1 MEITNLGMRNH
12 LHLHR
17 SSSRVICRLFA
28 ILCVAS
34 VLALLPDPA
43 FAQAQYRLN
52 GWSADEGLPQ
62 NVVRGI
68 AQTPDGYLWI
78 ATLDGIARFDGLR
91 FDIFNKSN
99 TPGIN
104 TNRFSGMYAAP
115 DGDLWLSLE
124 GNGLTRYHLGTF
136 HTFDIAAGAF
146 AGDDAGRIWILS
158 QGSIYE
164 WNKLSGRF
172 TKFHVPKPNLS
183 YRAFR
188 WGQAGFWAVDK
199 DQLNCFIRGK
209 FVNYSLP
216 FGVKAESIWGVYIDQ
231 SGAAWLETM
240 DGRHA
245 HLIAGEPPHSLL
257 SSSTPVSETFVDH
270 EGHSWKFRIGR
281 RLTRYIEYFA
291 SGHIKELSFSEI
303 YEDREKNLWLGTEGD
318 GIFQLERQSIQGF
331 TKEQGLV
338 DRNVYPI
345 FQDHSGAVWIG
356 AWISGLS
363 RFINGTF
370 TNYTTANG
378 LSNGLATAIWEDR
391 NNQIWVGTRGGL
403 AIFKGGRFQKPAGL
417 SVLDT
422 KIVQA
427 IYQDLHGVLWFGTT
441 NGFFA
446 YENGNLQRFNVQ
458 DGLATDDVRSI
469 IQNKQGDLW
478 IGGYG
483 GLTQFHD
490 GKFRHWTEHDGLP
503 SNSVRSL
510 FEDSAGTLWIGT
522 YDGGLGRFKNG
533 RFTRFTVKDGLFN
546 NGVFQILEDS
556 HGNLW
561 ISCNRGIYR
570 VSKQELNEF
579 AEGKRSTVTSVA
591 YGKAD
596 GMLNAECNGG
606 VWPAG
611 IKTTDGK
618 LWFPTQN
625 GVAVVDPNAVRYNPT
640 PPPVVIESLTADRRE
655 IPLTGIVRIPP
666 NKENLEIK
674 YTALSFINSKEI
686 RFKYR
691 LEGLDSKWVD
701 AGTRRVV
708 DYSHLPSGKYK
719 FHVIAENSDGVWNSE
734 GDTLAITVPAPFYR
748 TWGFLVFVLIICG
761 ALVAFA
767 WNWRISRL
775 QRIQFAQRAFSQQ
788 LISSQESERKR
799 IAIDL
804 HDSIG
809 QRLVVIQNLALFFL
823 DSENKEDTQS
833 IREITSEAV
842 SAIEE
847 AREISYNLRPIQ
859 LDRLGLTKAI
869 ESVARTVSRASA
881 LSISTD
887 IDNIDNV
894 FSEELRINLYRIVQ
908 ESLNNVVK
916 HAHAT
921 KVNISIRHTHGQ
933 VLMTVSDNGNGF
945 IADSHFGGKVG
956 LGLTGMS
963 ERAHLLGGELK
974 VRSTPGHGT
983 VVVVDIPLREGTENA
998 RTNSTSNRG

>member
-1 MEITNLGMRNH
+1 LEITNLGMHCR
-12 LHLHR
+12 LYIHR
-17 SSSRVICRLFA
+17 SSPDLIRRLFA
-28 ILCVAS
+28 MLCVAS
-34 VLALLPDPA
+34 VLVLLPHRSL
-43 FAQAQYRLN
+43 AQAQYRLN
-52 GWSADEGLPQ
+52 VWSADDGLPQ

-78 ATLDGIARFDGLR
+78 ATFDGIARFDGLR

-115 DGDLWLSLE
+115 DGDLWLLIE
-124 GNGLTRYHLGTF
+124 GNGLTRYHQGTF
-136 HTFDIAAGAF
+136 HTFDIEAVAL
-146 AGDDAGRIWILS
+146 AGDDSGRIWILS
-158 QGSIYE
+158 RGNIYE
-164 WNKLSGRF
+164 WNKSSERF
-172 TKFHVPKPNLS
+172 SKFHVPKPNLS

-188 WGQAGFWAVDK
+188 WGQVGFWAVDK
-199 DQLNCFIRGK
+199 DQLNCFIRGH
-209 FVNYSLP
+209 FANYSLP
-216 FGVKAESIWGVYIDQ
+216 FGVKAESIWGIYVDQ

-240 DGRHA
+240 DGKHG

-257 SSSTPVSETFVDH
+257 SSSTPISETFSDH
-270 EGHSWKFRIGR
+270 EGYSWTFRIGR
-281 RLTRYIEYFA
+281 RLTRYVEYLS
-291 SGHIKELSFSEI
+291 SGHSEELSFSEI
-303 YEDREKNLWLGTEGD
+303 FEDREKNLWLGTEGE

-356 AWISGLS
+356 AWLSGLS
-363 RFINGTF
+363 RFTNGTF
-370 TNYTTANG
+370 TSYTTANG

-403 AIFKGGRFQKPAGL
+403 ALFKGGRFQRPPGL
-417 SVLDT
+417 SALNT
-422 KIVQA
+422 AIVQA
-427 IYQDLHGVLWFGTT
+427 IYQDRRGVLWFGTG
-441 NGFFA
+441 NGIFA
-446 YENGNLQRFNVQ
+446 YENGSLQRFTVQ
-458 DGLATDDVRSI
+458 NGLATDDVRSI
-469 IQNKQGDLW
+469 IEDTQGDLW

-483 GLTQFHD
+483 GLTRFHN
-490 GKFRHWTEHDGLP
+490 GKFTHWKEHDGLP
-503 SNSVRSL
+503 GNNIRSL

-522 YDGGLGRFKNG
+522 YDGGLGRFKDG
-533 RFTRFTVKDGLFN
+533 TFTRFTVKDGLFN
-546 NGVFQILEDS
+546 NGAFQILEDV
-556 HGNLW
+556 HGNFW

-611 IKTTDGK
+611 IKTADGK

-640 PPPVVIESLTADRRE
+640 PPPVVIESLTADRQDL
-655 IPLTGIVRIPP
+655 PVSGVARIPS

-691 LEGLDSKWVD
+691 LEGLDSNWVD
-701 AGTRRVV
+701 AGTRRIA
-708 DYSHLPSGKYK
+708 DYSHLPPGRYR
-719 FHVIAENSDGVWNSE
+719 FHVIAENSDGVWNTD
-734 GDTLAITVPAPFYR
+734 GRTLAITVLAPFYR
-748 TWGFLVFVLIICG
+748 TWGFFVIVMIIG
-761 ALVAFA
+761 VALVVLA

-775 QRIQFAQRAFSQQ
+775 QHLQLAQRALSQQ

-799 IAIDL
+799 IAGDL

-809 QRLVVIQNLALFFL
+809 QRLVVIQNLALIFL
-823 DSENKEDTQS
+823 DSNKQDTQP
-833 IREITSEAV
+833 IHEITSEAV

-859 LDRLGLTKAI
+859 LDRLGLTKAL

-881 LSISTD
+881 LPILTD
-887 IDNIDNV
+887 IDNIDDA

-916 HAHAT
+916 HARAT
-921 KVNISIRHTHGQ
+921 RVNISIRRTSGR
-933 VLMTVSDNGNGF
+933 VLTTISDDGAGF
-945 IADSHFGGKVG
+945 IAGMQHSGKGG

-963 ERAHLLGGELK
+963 ERAHLLGGELQ

-983 VVVVDIPLREGTENA
+983 IVVVDIPLRGGTENA
-998 RTNSTSNRG
+998 